1 MSEVESTE
9 ISKSGGGKLCASRVE
24 VSVAVRTRIRSA
36 VRAVRMSSS
45 GLETSIQSTSEVGLE
60 RGGFTEHVSAFENR
74 RGYVQE

>member
-9 ISKSGGGKLCASRVE
+9 IYKSGGKLCASRVE
-24 VSVAVRTRIRSA
+24 VSVSVRVRIRSA